1 MSKNQHQMSLSRIMR
16 NLLIF
21 GLFVLAPL
29 FATGQNAKLAQQYYR
44 DGEFEKAAIVYKK
57 LFGQQKN
64 DHYFDRYIEC
74 LLSVQKFGEAEDALK
89 TELKSD
95 PKNVRLYVLY
105 GNVFER
111 QFKEAEAKE
120 QYQKAIDKM
129 PKDQYQITRLAGTFS
144 KSSKYDLA
152 IQTYEEGAKLLKDD
166 QIFAFNLAELYRRKG
181 DVPKMIE
188 NYLATLS
195 TFPER
200 RTTVE
205 RQLHRYLTS
214 DEDYLELQA
223 QLYDRIQ
230 AQPDATQFV
239 ELLQWN
245 FVQKKDYRNAL
256 RQARALDKR
265 LNENGARVFQLA
277 QVAFNDRA
285 WDAAI
290 KAYDYVVEEQGS
302 ISPFYLDAKRE
313 ALRARR
319 MKLTEG
325 FDYSE
330 PELREIETAYEGFLD
345 EFGRNKTTASITAEL
360 ADLEAFYLN
369 DLNKAIS
376 LLDEMVNYPGLN
388 THIQSRGKISLGD
401 FYLMQGERWEATLL
415 YSQVD
420 KLYPNDHLGH
430 EARFKNAKLSYYAG
444 DFQWAQ
450 SQFDVLKSGT
460 SRLIANDALDLSVF
474 IMDNLGLDSTDVAL
488 GLFASADLLI
498 FQNKFDEAF
507 AKLDT
512 LMEKFPEH
520 SLEDDVMY
528 SKAQVYFKQ
537 RKYEKAAELYQ
548 NIVEKYPEE
557 IRADNSLFALAE
569 LYETHLND
577 IEKAMGYYEKIFIGY
592 SNSTFAV
599 EARKR
604 FRRLRGDNI

>member
-1 MSKNQHQMSLSRIMR
+1 MR
-16 NLLIF
+16 NIF
-21 GLFVLAPL
+21 ILFLFVLAPI
-29 FATGQNAKLAQQYYR
+29 FTFGQDARLAQQYYR
-44 DGEFEKAAIVYKK
+44 DGEFEKASIVYKK
-57 LFGQQKN
+57 LFDNQKN
-64 DHYFDRYIEC
+64 DHYFDRYIDC
-74 LLSVQKFGEAEDALK
+74 LLSVQKFDEAENALK
-89 TELKSD
+89 AELKKD
-95 PKNVRLYVLY
+95 TKNVRLYVLY

-111 QFKEAEAKE
+111 QFKEPQAQE
-120 QYQKAIDKM
+120 QYQKAIEKM
-129 PKDQYQITRLAGTFS
+129 PKDQYQITRLAGAFS

-152 IQTYEEGAKLLKDD
+152 IQTYEEGSKLLRDD

-181 DVPKMIE
+181 DIPKMIE

-200 RTTVE
+200 RTTIE
-205 RQLHRYLTS
+205 RQLSRYLGTE
-214 DEDYLELQA
+214 EDYLELQT
-223 QLYDRIQ
+223 QLYDRVQ
-230 AQPDATQFV
+230 ANPDATQFV

-245 FVQKKDYRNAL
+245 FIQKKDYRNAL
-256 RQARALDKR
+256 RQAKALDKR
-265 LNENGARVFQLA
+265 MNENGARVFQLA

-302 ISPFYLDAKRE
+302 TSPFYLDSKRE

-325 FDYSE
+325 FDYTE
-330 PELREIETAYEGFLD
+330 TDLREIETAYNGFLD
-345 EFGRNKTTASITAEL
+345 EFGRNKTTASITTEL

-376 LLDEMVNYPGLN
+376 LLDEMVKYPGLN
-388 THIQSRGKISLGD
+388 LHIQSRGKISLGD
-401 FYLMQGERWEATLL
+401 FYLMQGERWESTLL

-488 GLFASADLLI
+488 SLYANSDLLI
-498 FQNKFDEAF
+498 FQNKYDEAF

-512 LMEKFPEH
+512 LLEKFPEH
-520 SLEDDVMY
+520 SLEDDVLY
-528 SKAQVYFKQ
+528 SRALVFYKQ
-537 RKYEKAAELYQ
+537 RKYEEAAELFK
-548 NIVEKYPEE
+548 NIAEKYPEE
-557 IRADNSLFALAE
+557 IRADNSLFSLAE
-569 LYETHLND
+569 IYELHLND
-577 IEKAMGYYEKIFIGY
+577 NEKAMEIYEKIFIDY

-604 FRRLRGDNI
+604 FRKLRGDNI